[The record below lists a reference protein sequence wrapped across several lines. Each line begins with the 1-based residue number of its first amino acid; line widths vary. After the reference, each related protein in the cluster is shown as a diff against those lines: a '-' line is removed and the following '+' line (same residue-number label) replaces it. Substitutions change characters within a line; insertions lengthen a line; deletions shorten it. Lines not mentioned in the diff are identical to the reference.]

1 MKKKSFSRRKFLNT
15 TVAASV
21 ATAIAGPFKSYGSG
35 VSIHRTDRGKLAIL
49 GGKPVRAAGPI
60 GPNWPYVDN
69 RMVEGIVKTTQS
81 GVWSRIQR
89 GAKTPEFEKDFAAL
103 IGSKYSV
110 ATGSGT
116 QALSTCV
123 YALGIGPGDEVI
135 TSPYTDFGT
144 ISSILSAYALPVL
157 VDIEPDTYQLDPNE
171 VEKKINGNTVAIM
184 PVHIFG
190 VACNMERI
198 MSIAKRRNLR
208 VIEDAC
214 QAALARYQGKALG
227 TIGDLGCFSFQA
239 SKAIASGEGGAV
251 VGDDEVLMD
260 KCYTVQ
266 NRGNSRKGT
275 FDLIGPKYRITEFQT
290 AILEGQLPGVRDR
303 FEKRNDNANYL
314 RGKLKDFAALKPQ
327 RFYPGT
333 ESGAYYH
340 FGMTYN
346 KELWGVDR
354 SKFLKAIQAE
364 GVGLGSYIPYQLN
377 KEPWID
383 YILGLKSYQRLYSAT
398 RLKEYRESLDL
409 KNNEKVIKET
419 MVSFSGSGPLL
430 ADRSEMDNIY
440 DAIMKVYEN
449 RDKLKTI

>member
-1 MKKKSFSRRKFLNT
+1 MSKNKFPRRKFLKGAAAVSIVT
-15 TVAASV
+15 AAS
-21 ATAIAGPFKSYGSG
+21 GPLKALGSFE
-35 VSIHRTDRGKLAIL
+35 IHNIDKGKLAIF
-49 GGKPVRAAGPI
+49 GGKPVRPSGPI
-60 GPNWPYVDN
+60 GPSWPYVDS
-69 RMVEGIVKTTQS
+69 RMEESIMKTTRS

-89 GAKTPEFEKDFAAL
+89 GAITPSFEKDFASL
-103 IGSKYSV
+103 IGTQYSV

-123 YALGIGPGDEVI
+123 YAMGIGPGDEVI

-144 ISSILSAYALPVL
+144 ISSIISAYALPVL
-157 VDIEPDTYQLDPNE
+157 VDIEPDTYQLDPDE
-171 VEKKINGNTVAIM
+171 VEKRINENTVAIM

-190 VACNMERI
+190 VAADMERI
-198 MSIAKRRNLR
+198 MSIGRRHNLR

-214 QAALARYQGKALG
+214 QAVLARYQGKALG
-227 TIGDLGCFSFQA
+227 TIGDVGCFSFQA

-251 VGDDEVLMD
+251 VGNDEELMD

-266 NRGNSRKGT
+266 NRGNSRRGT

-290 AILEGQLPGVRDR
+290 AVLEGQLPGVKER
-303 FEKRNDNANYL
+303 FNKRNDNANYL
-314 RGKLKDFAALKPQ
+314 RGKLKDFAPLQPQ

-333 ESGAYYH
+333 ESSAYYH

-346 KELWGVDR
+346 KELWGVER

-383 YILGLKSYQRLYSAT
+383 YILGLKSYQKMYSPSRLREY
-398 RLKEYRESLDL
+398 KEGMDL

-440 DAIMKVYEN
+440 NAIMKVYEN
-449 RDKLKTI
+449 REELKSL